1 MVGELVMERFR
12 LEERIGSGGMGT
24 VYRAFDERLQRHV
37 AVKEVMVGAPDRVA
51 REAHAAARLNHPGIV
66 ALFEFGIDG
75 HRALLVSEL
84 ITGETLD
91 VLARDGVLC
100 DRDVAE
106 LGADVCEALEHAHER
121 GVVHRDIKPQNI
133 IARDDTG
140 SGRRAKLA
148 DFGIASL
155 AGAPT
160 LTAPGEVVGTLAYM
174 SPEQSEGM
182 RAGSASDVYSL
193 ALTLYECWAGENPVR
208 GATPAE
214 TARAMGEPLPPLSA
228 YRPDL
233 PNRLCATVD
242 ACLEPDPD
250 ERPALEVLRHTLDA
264 AAGDLDCDYAV
275 PPPAGAEGER
285 KPGLAPRPAALR
297 AGLALGLAAACVV
310 LAGPIGVPGV
320 ALLVGLLG
328 FPALA
333 FATSPERAGAAGRG
347 NRPRRRVGRRR
358 LSGPRRRGRAHND
371 GAPRPRRAGLV
382 LAADRVRRARH
393 RSSGRT
399 PRTTSGQLGRLAWH
413 HLRRPSSSAPRARVV
428 DRDGRLRDR
437 CRDPRARPREQASG
451 DGRVRFAGVGR
462 RPHRGPA
469 PGRGWGNA
477 LGAPDHRG
485 LCARRPRRGAAAPL
499 ARQPV
504 PASPSR
510 RSRTRFA
517 RGDRPVGASVPPL
530 GFPPAR
536 PRLSGPGTA

>member
-84 ITGETLD
+84 ISGETLD

-214 TARAMGEPLPPLSA
+214 TARAMGEPLPPLAA

-264 AAGDLDCDYAV
+264 AAGALDCNYAV

-297 AGLALGLAAACVV
+297 AGIALGLAAACIV
-310 LAGPIGVPGV
+310 LAGPMGAAGV

-333 FATSPERAGAAGRG
+333 FATSPERAGLPAAAIALGAVSAGGAYPALVAAVERTTMARLALGALGWCWLLSACAALGIAPPAGLLEPPPANWDASLGTTFDALLLPLLEPESLIGMAAFAIGAAALGRVLESRHLAMAAFGSLVWAAGLTAALRLVGDGGMHWAPLIIAASALVALAAEQQRRSPG
-347 NRPRRRVGRRR
+347 NPF
-358 LSGPRRRGRAHND
+358 
-371 GAPRPRRAGLV
+371 PRPRRA
-382 LAADRVRRARH
+382 ARA
-393 RSSGRT
+393 
-399 PRTTSGQLGRLAWH
+399 
-413 HLRRPSSSAPRARVV
+413 
-428 DRDGRLRDR
+428 
-437 CRDPRARPREQASG
+437 
-451 DGRVRFAGVGR
+451 
-462 RPHRGPA
+462 
-469 PGRGWGNA
+469 
-477 LGAPDHRG
+477 
-485 LCARRPRRGAAAPL
+485 
-499 ARQPV
+499 
-504 PASPSR
+504 PASR
-510 RSRTRFA
+510 A
-517 RGDRPVGASVPPL
+517 A
-530 GFPPAR
+530 
-536 PRLSGPGTA
+536 TAP